1 MYEGTSVCTKVLPCN
16 AQYVYFE
23 GTFEGKNF
31 LQLRI
36 CARDLY
42 VALSL
47 NVKHVH
53 ELHHLLFVKVL

>member
-1 MYEGTSVCTKVLPCN
+1 MYEGIILPCN
-16 AQYVYFE
+16 AQYVYTYFE